1 MKSPSCA
8 LFSLLFTITSSYASE
23 SPLSSLD
30 LESLMSEDVQATSV
44 MKRAQSTFS
53 TPASLYVLSKE
64 DIRAFGALTVAESLK
79 LVPGIEVRQL
89 DNNQWAITTRGVAG
103 RHTSKLLVMVDG
115 QSVYNPTFAGVY
127 WETLNV
133 PLYDIKRIEV
143 IRGQGGLLWGSNAT
157 NGVINIITK
166 NSLDSRGTLLQVSS
180 GDRLNYE
187 LALRHGG
194 YLGRSGSYRVY
205 AAVKDV
211 DESSQGLEMEPH
223 DDAKQQSIGARFDF
237 APSDDL
243 SILAQFHYSHTEQ
256 GQNLD
261 ALSRDVNIN
270 VLHQDQF
277 KQDDARVMAR
287 LEHRLSTTSNQMLQ
301 ASWSLQD
308 GEQLFLDE
316 RFQSFDL
323 DYQMNSVFGR
333 AQLDWGLNYRNN
345 YLPFTANYIISS
357 DENLTRLEHYGAFL
371 QLQYALIPNSLNLS
385 VGNKLEHNSFTGWE
399 NQPAAR
405 LSWQASANHV
415 VWGAVSQ
422 GVRIPS
428 FAEYDYDTAL
438 HGVRVSSLVQTG
450 ITAIDDYHV
459 RTVLNGNQ
467 LVEPE
472 KSSSYELGYRFNRR
486 PWSVDVSLFH
496 TKSRNVFA
504 VYPNPESVDIQ
515 QIANLLATG
524 QLLAAQQAL
533 ANSVLEFD
541 VVSNAE
547 LEVTGGEA
555 VLAWQ
560 ANDFISTELGYSQL
574 RYRYDLKAN
583 TQPAIGDDSNSEQ
596 WFAKVGWQVTKRH
609 SLFGLYRSIDSNAYH
624 ADDYDVLDLS
634 WAWQVHE
641 RALLSLTGKNLLA
654 GKHVEYNNVSET
666 FTVSNYIERSV
677 VLRLSAEF

>member
-1 MKSPSCA
+1 MTFA
-8 LFSLLFTITSSYASE
+8 VAAQE
-23 SPLSSLD
+23 SLSSLD

-64 DIRAFGALTVAESLK
+64 DIRASGALTVAESLK

-133 PLYDIKRIEV
+133 PLYDIERIEV

-180 GDRLNYE
+180 GDPLNYE

-194 YLGRSGSYRVY
+194 YLGRTGSYRVY
-205 AAVKDV
+205 AGLKDV
-211 DESSQGLEMEPH
+211 DNSAHGIEMEPH
-223 DDAKQQSIGARFDF
+223 DDAQQQSIGARFDF
-237 APSDDL
+237 APSDDV
-243 SILAQFHYSHTEQ
+243 SVLAQLHYSHTEQ
-256 GQNLD
+256 SQNLD

-277 KQDDARVMAR
+277 KQDDARVMVR
-287 LEHRLSTTSNQMLQ
+287 LEHRLSSKSNQMLQ

-308 GEQLFLDE
+308 GEQLFLKE
-316 RFQSFDL
+316 RFQSLDL
-323 DYQMNSVFGR
+323 DYQMNSIFGR
-333 AQLDWGLNYRNN
+333 AQLDWGLNYRNS

-385 VGNKLEHNSFTGWE
+385 FGSKLEHNSFTGWE

-405 LSWQASANHV
+405 LSWQASTNHV
-415 VWGAVSQ
+415 LWGAVSQ

-438 HGVRVSSLVQTG
+438 HGVRVGNLYQTG
-450 ITAIDDYHV
+450 IEAIDNYHL

-467 LVEPE
+467 QVEPE
-472 KSSSYELGYRFNRR
+472 KSLSYELGYRFNQR
-486 PWSVDVSLFH
+486 PWSLDVSLFH

-515 QIANLLATG
+515 QIAGLLATG
-524 QLLAAQQAL
+524 QYLDVQQAL

-547 LEVTGGEA
+547 LDVTGGEA
-555 VLAWQ
+555 ILAWQ
-560 ANDFISTELGYSQL
+560 ANDFIKAELGYSQF
-574 RYRYDLKAN
+574 RYRYNLQAN
-583 TQPAIGDDSNSEQ
+583 TQPAIGDDSDSRQ
-596 WFAKVGWQVTKRH
+596 WLAKLGWQVTQH
-609 SLFGLYRSIDSNAYH
+609 HALFGLFRSIQSDAYH
-624 ADDYDVLDLS
+624 ADNYDVLDLS
-634 WAWQVHE
+634 WTWQVHDS
-641 RALLSLTGKNLLA
+641 AFLSLSAKNLLA
-654 GKHVEYNNVSET
+654 GKHVEYNNYSET
-666 FTVSNYIERSV
+666 FTVSNYIERSF
-677 VLRLSAEF
+677 VLRFLAEF